1 MEMFLNCAAVRKV
14 GLHLCSWRYCSY
26 KMLFFPKLTKKPQ
39 PTWREKKM
47 LSLPFNE
54 SKGWSQGCALLFH
67 VDTTDKANEGCVLCA
82 FETCCFHCLRFGLP
96 RGVAAFPGTGV
107 FSIVGELR
115 FSWWHFIQDTREPA
129 SSDGDQE
136 GQQRS
141 GSVCSSHVRQ
151 IGSCL
156 RKSRDIWDG
165 QFAHVPYGLYIL
177 DSMFIGFQCLSRQN
191 VRNAFPSCQ
200 FNWDFSQI
208 FS

>member
-1 MEMFLNCAAVRKV
+1 MNLKGEVRAV
-14 GLHLCSWRYCSY
+14 HCFS
-26 KMLFFPKLTKKPQ
+26 
-39 PTWREKKM
+39 TWI
-47 LSLPFNE
+47 
-54 SKGWSQGCALLFH
+54 LLRRQMR
-67 VDTTDKANEGCVLCA
+67 AECYAPL
-82 FETCCFHCLRFGLP
+82 ETRCFHCLRFGLP

-107 FSIVGELR
+107 SSIVGELR

-129 SSDGDQE
+129 SCDGDQE
-136 GQQRS
+136 GQQRRS
-141 GSVCSSHVRQ
+141 GSVCSAHVRQ

-165 QFAHVPYGLYIL
+165 QFTHVAYGLYIL

-208 FS
+208 FSQKGSSST